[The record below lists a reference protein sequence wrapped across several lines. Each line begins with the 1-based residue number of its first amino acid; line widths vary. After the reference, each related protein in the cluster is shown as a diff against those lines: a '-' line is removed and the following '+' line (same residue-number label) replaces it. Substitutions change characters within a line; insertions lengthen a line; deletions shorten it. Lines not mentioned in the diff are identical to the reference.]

1 MPLVTSGE
9 NATHCAGEIS
19 PAATYSCTGCGQRVA
34 LEASRPL
41 PACERC
47 GGAEF
52 RRASMFTTTHEAP
65 VVIEQKRTP
74 ELDRVRPSSGGGPA
88 LAIAGHG
95 AQARVFAIEPGWTLV
110 GRSTRAAIRL
120 DDPTVSRRHA
130 LLIRT
135 PDEELRVMDDRSL
148 NGVFVNGERIEW
160 AALDDGDELEIG
172 CYRARVLLPHRARAG
187 RRRRFRH
194 DSPIVR

>member
-1 MPLVTSGE
+1 LVTSGE
-9 NATHCAGEIS
+9 NTSHRAGENS
-19 PAATYSCTGCGQRVA
+19 PAATYSCTECGQRIA
-34 LEASRPL
+34 LESSEPL

-47 GGAEF
+47 GGTEF

-65 VVIEQKRTP
+65 VVIDQERSP
-74 ELDRVRPSSGGGPA
+74 ELERVRPSSIAGPA
-88 LAIAGHG
+88 LAVAAHG

-160 AALDDGDELEIG
+160 AALDDGDELDIG

-187 RRRRFRH
+187 RRRRFGR